1 MINSMTSPVNRW
13 VAEQTGL
20 GDRLTKE
27 TLKAW
32 QQEKL
37 KAVFEYAQRSTRFY
51 GEKPGPFTELTSLPF
66 TLPSDVTADPY
77 AFLALPLNNVS
88 RVSTLFNS
96 GTTSL
101 KKRVFFSEGDLRST
115 KDFFAAG
122 MSTMVGNGDHVQI
135 LISNNTENSLGRL
148 LKESLANIGVASEIS
163 GEIRSV
169 SKAIDDSAGADC
181 LVGMPAELLYMS
193 CIAPRLHPKAVLLAG
208 DIASAPVIDRI
219 RENWKCE
226 VYTHY
231 GHTEFGYGC
240 AVDCSYHDGLH
251 LRHADFIFEVID
263 PTTGNPASPGE
274 RGEIVITTLTNEAMP
289 LIRYR
294 TGNFSRL
301 TETPCK
307 CGCTLPRLERIEG
320 RNNNVD
326 TLTGNRMLNIY
337 ELDNIVF
344 ADHAVRGMDATFDS
358 SDKTLLLAIES
369 IAPFNIKTLKEVIPE
384 EVKTRIIYAEAD
396 PFKNRGKRKIRV
408 I

>member
-1 MINSMTSPVNRW
+1 
-13 VAEQTGL
+13 
-20 GDRLTKE
+20 
-27 TLKAW
+27 
-32 QQEKL
+32 
-37 KAVFEYAQRSTRFY
+37 
-51 GEKPGPFTELTSLPF
+51 
-66 TLPSDVTADPY
+66 
-77 AFLALPLNNVS
+77 
-88 RVSTLFNS
+88 
-96 GTTSL
+96 
-101 KKRVFFSEGDLRST
+101 
-115 KDFFAAG
+115 
-122 MSTMVGNGDHVQI
+122 
-135 LISNNTENSLGRL
+135 
-148 LKESLANIGVASEIS
+148 
-163 GEIRSV
+163 
-169 SKAIDDSAGADC
+169 
-181 LVGMPAELLYMS
+181 
-193 CIAPRLHPKAVLLAG
+193 
-208 DIASAPVIDRI
+208 
-219 RENWKCE
+219 
-226 VYTHY
+226 
-231 GHTEFGYGC
+231 
-240 AVDCSYHDGLH
+240 
-251 LRHADFIFEVID
+251 
-263 PTTGNPASPGE
+263 
-274 RGEIVITTLTNEAMP
+274 MP